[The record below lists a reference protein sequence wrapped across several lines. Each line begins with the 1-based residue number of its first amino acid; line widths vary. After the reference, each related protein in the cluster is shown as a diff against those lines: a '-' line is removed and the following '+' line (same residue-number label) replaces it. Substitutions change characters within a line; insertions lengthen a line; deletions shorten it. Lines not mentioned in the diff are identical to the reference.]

1 MATARTNKTS
11 AKRNSHSTLDD
22 AEVNWVECSEC
33 KGWDI
38 YENFRT
44 GQQYNPA
51 KISKLHLVCRHC
63 TMEQALQKCNNDIA
77 ILMEKCHALELA
89 HSKDANNGADD
100 VRDSSNITST
110 GLPHQVL
117 TMHHT
122 QLTSTADEVFEI
134 AKRKLNVVISGLPES
149 GKDIEDFLHF
159 ANTYH
164 NLAITLSSS
173 DIDYAE
179 RLGRVTNSSRPRLLC
194 LRLNSVTARR
204 TILDM
209 WKNPKPCGT
218 RPNVYTRPD
227 LTKAQLETDK
237 LLRHQLLIAG
247 KDKYKIHRGAI
258 VERISNS
265 HTTSNSQPTSLD
277 LPITCTVNIPPKV
290 DRSSAVPLSAP
301 SLAVSTPTALPLG
314 NISANVLKVVSTDL
328 ISTPCT
334 TSTTNQHHS
343 NSTVKVILSAD
354 SLLST
359 PAVDTSAPINLP
371 ASNKSAKTI
380 PIASTH
386 PVITPTMKSTLNRL
400 QNNSSNSN
408 TVAKPKLVAQA
419 PTTRKSLRHEQN
431 ADKTTTNATK
441 KKQDA

>member
-89 HSKDANNGADD
+89 HSKDANKGADD
-100 VRDSSNITST
+100 VKDSSNITST

-194 LRLNSVTARR
+194 LRLNSVTTRR

-247 KDKYKIHRGAI
+247 KDKYKIH
-258 VERISNS
+258 
-265 HTTSNSQPTSLD
+265 
-277 LPITCTVNIPPKV
+277 
-290 DRSSAVPLSAP
+290 
-301 SLAVSTPTALPLG
+301 
-314 NISANVLKVVSTDL
+314 
-328 ISTPCT
+328 
-334 TSTTNQHHS
+334 
-343 NSTVKVILSAD
+343 
-354 SLLST
+354 
-359 PAVDTSAPINLP
+359 
-371 ASNKSAKTI
+371 
-380 PIASTH
+380 
-386 PVITPTMKSTLNRL
+386 
-400 QNNSSNSN
+400 
-408 TVAKPKLVAQA
+408 
-419 PTTRKSLRHEQN
+419 
-431 ADKTTTNATK
+431 
-441 KKQDA
+441 